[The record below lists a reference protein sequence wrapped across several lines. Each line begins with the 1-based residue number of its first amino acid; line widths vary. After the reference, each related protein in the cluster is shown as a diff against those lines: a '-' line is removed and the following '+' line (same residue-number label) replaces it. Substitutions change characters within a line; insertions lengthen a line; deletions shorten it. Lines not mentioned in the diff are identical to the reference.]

1 MALFGKDEKGQRPE
15 APRSSITSAPEYS
28 LETSASV
35 RSEDGVQAHLGKG
48 SRVEGKLTFE
58 GSVKIDGYVEG
69 EIQAQQSVI
78 VGETA
83 VINAQINA
91 DTVVVKG
98 KITGDIT
105 ARKQVELR
113 GPAKLTGNIT
123 TPSLVIHEGV
133 LFEGHCSMGGAESKA
148 EKTDRKVALFPKEE
162 RSNAS
167 TVRMPSE
174 AAK

>member
-1 MALFGKDEKGQRPE
+1 MESPRHDE
-15 APRSSITSAPEYS
+15 A
-28 LETSASV
+28 
-35 RSEDGVQAHLGKG
+35 VQAHLGKG

-58 GSVKIDGYVEG
+58 GSVKIDGYIEG
-69 EIQAQQSVI
+69 EVQAQQAVI

-91 DTVVVKG
+91 ETIVIKG
-98 KITGDIT
+98 KVTGDVT

-133 LFEGHCSMGGAESKA
+133 LFEGHCSMGGAESKV
-148 EKTDRKVALFPKEE
+148 EKSDRKVALFPKEE

-174 AAK
+174 VAK

>member
-1 MALFGKDEKGQRPE
+1 MDN
-15 APRSSITSAPEYS
+15 S
-28 LETSASV
+28 
-35 RSEDGVQAHLGKG
+35 RSEEAVQAHLGKG
-48 SRVEGKLTFE
+48 SKVEGKLTFE
-58 GSVKIDGYVEG
+58 GSVKIDGCVEG
-69 EIQAQQSVI
+69 EVQAQQAVI
-78 VGETA
+78 IGETA

-91 DTVVVKG
+91 ETVVVKG
-98 KITGDIT
+98 KVTGDIT

-113 GPAKLTGNIT
+113 SPAKLTGNIT

-162 RSNAS
+162 RSNPT

-174 AAK
+174 AVK